1 MKITID
7 LTPAE
12 ADQLNAKAERLGLEV
27 ESVLKI
33 ALNHQLPP
41 VMSLAE
47 AIEEADIERNLHRC
61 QTSLAEA
68 LAEDRASRTP
78 ALEEWL
84 TKNGMRLKK

>member
-1 MKITID
+1 MKITLD
-7 LTPAE
+7 LTSAE

-27 ESVLKI
+27 ETVLKI

-47 AIEEADIERNLHRC
+47 AIAEADKARKQHIC

-68 LAEDRASRTP
+68 IAEDKT
-78 ALEEWL
+78 
-84 TKNGMRLKK
+84 LKM

>member
-12 ADQLNAKAERLGLEV
+12 AARLQAKAERLGLEV

-47 AIEEADIERNLHRC
+47 AIEEADKVRKKLW
-61 QTSLAEA
+61 AENV
-68 LAEDRASRTP
+68 S
-78 ALEEWL
+78 
-84 TKNGMRLKK
+84 KHLKL

>member
-12 ADQLNAKAERLGLEV
+12 AARLQAKAERLGLKV

-47 AIEEADIERNLHRC
+47 AIEEADKVRKKLW
-61 QTSLAEA
+61 AENV
-68 LAEDRASRTP
+68 S
-78 ALEEWL
+78 
-84 TKNGMRLKK
+84 KHLKL